1 MNISTSCVIAMVR
14 RFSNKSLLNK
24 LDENKRDEEANLG
37 PSCDPSKIKIIED
50 RSGEGASFDAVRN
63 HIGHPSDLEYI
74 DVLQSSFYC
83 LDGRI
88 TKPVLGTLGGDM
100 GEFILA
106 LMVYQGI
113 LGKTR
118 EWDQESVVL
127 LVDLLDKK
135 RFLGSIFQCLYQIHE
150 A

>member
-1 MNISTSCVIAMVR
+1 MSCVIVMVR
-14 RFSNKSLLNK
+14 RFSNKLLFKNSQP
-24 LDENKRDEEANLG
+24 DENKKDSQANLG
-37 PSCDPSKIKIIED
+37 PSCDPSKIKIVED
-50 RSGEGASFDAVRN
+50 KSGDGASFDAVRN

-83 LDGRI
+83 LDGRV

-106 LMVYQGI
+106 LMVYQGV
-113 LGKTR
+113 LGKTK
-118 EWDQESVVL
+118 EWDQDSVVKL
-127 LVDLLDKK
+127 KDLFDKEMS
-135 RFLGSIFQCLYQIHE
+135 LGPIFQCLYKIHE